1 MATISLVVYIIVGK
15 LVESLPLYRQEKRF
29 RRHGIT
35 LTRATMSNWLIKVAD
50 LCSPLLPLMQEEIRS
65 GPLINADESSFQ
77 VMEEPN
83 RKNTSKSYIWVFRG
97 GLVDK
102 PVFPGW
108 LSWICPD
115 RRLSRL

>member
-1 MATISLVVYIIVGK
+1 
-15 LVESLPLYRQEKRF
+15 
-29 RRHGIT
+29 
-35 LTRATMSNWLIKVAD
+35 MSNWLIKVAD

-102 PVFPGW
+102 PVVMFHYEPSRSGQVVHA
-108 LSWICPD
+108 
-115 RRLSRL
+115 RRSQIR